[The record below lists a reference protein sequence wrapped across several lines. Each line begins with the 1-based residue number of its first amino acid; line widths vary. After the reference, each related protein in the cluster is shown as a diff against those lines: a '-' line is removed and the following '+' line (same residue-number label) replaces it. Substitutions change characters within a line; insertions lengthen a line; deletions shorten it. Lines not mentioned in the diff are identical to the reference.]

1 MERRSIQAVS
11 TRLASVVR
19 QFTPSRIEHQL
30 LAQVF
35 EFVVTV
41 PCQGQSAA
49 FDSVD
54 AQQPSEELP
63 RADGRTSRGTAR
75 SAA

>member
-1 MERRSIQAVS
+1 MERRSNQADY
-11 TRLASVVR
+11 TTLASVVR

-35 EFVVTV
+35 EFLVSS
-41 PCQGQSAA
+41 PRQGELAA
-49 FDSVD
+49 VHSVD
-54 AQQPSEELP
+54 DHQPSEDFQ
-63 RADGRTSRGTAR
+63 RADGRTARGRAR

>member
-1 MERRSIQAVS
+1 MERRSNRADR

-30 LAQVF
+30 LAQAF

-41 PCQGQSAA
+41 RHQGQPAA

-54 AQQPSEELP
+54 DQQPSEELQ

-75 SAA
+75 STA

>member
-1 MERRSIQAVS
+1 MECRSNQAES
-11 TRLASVVR
+11 ARFASVVR

-35 EFVVTV
+35 EVVV
-41 PCQGQSAA
+41 SVRRPERPPA

-54 AQQPSEELP
+54 DQQPNDELQH
-63 RADGRTSRGTAR
+63 ADGKISCGTAR

>member
-1 MERRSIQAVS
+1 MERRSNQADG

-35 EFVVTV
+35 EFVVSARR
-41 PCQGQSAA
+41 QGQPAA

-54 AQQPSEELP
+54 DQQPSEELQ
-63 RADGRTSRGTAR
+63 RADGRTSCGTAR

>member
-1 MERRSIQAVS
+1 MERRSNQADS

-35 EFVVTV
+35 EFVVSV
-41 PCQGQSAA
+41 PRQEQSAA
-49 FDSVD
+49 LDFVD
-54 AQQPSEELP
+54 DQQPSHELQ
-63 RADGRTSRGTAR
+63 RADGRTLRGTTR

>member
-1 MERRSIQAVS
+1 MERRSNQADS

-35 EFVVTV
+35 EFVVGV
-41 PCQGQSAA
+41 RRQEQPAA

-54 AQQPSEELP
+54 DQQLSEELQ
-63 RADGRTSRGTAR
+63 RAYGGTLRGTTR

>member
-1 MERRSIQAVS
+1 MECRPRQAVS
-11 TRLASVVR
+11 TRYSSVVR

-35 EFVVTV
+35 EFVVDA
-41 PCQGQSAA
+41 PCQAQLAA
-49 FDSVD
+49 TEIVPDRQFN
-54 AQQPSEELP
+54 
-63 RADGRTSRGTAR
+63 DGRQHTDVKSLRSRAR

>member
-1 MERRSIQAVS
+1 MERRSNQADS

-19 QFTPSRIEHQL
+19 QFTPSRIELQL

-35 EFVVTV
+35 EFIVSMQRQAQ
-41 PCQGQSAA
+41 PAA
-49 FDSVD
+49 FNSVD
-54 AQQPSEELP
+54 DHQPSEELQ
-63 RADGRTSRGTAR
+63 RGGGRTSRGTAR